1 MMAKKTAKKAAKKST
16 PKKATPKKATKKRA
30 YKKRASKKN
39 TAAPKKR
46 RGRPT
51 DAQRIKN
58 LQAEIVAIQQK
69 AKQKS
74 QKDLTHV
81 KSATKALKAINTAM
95 VASKKAGDKHLRH
108 ALADGF
114 RAIAGHY
121 KANGYTT
128 PKANL
133 PRGRRPKK

>member
-16 PKKATPKKATKKRA
+16 PKKATKKRA

-39 TAAPKKR
+39 TAASSAAPKKR